1 MKVRFILYI
10 ISVAVLLL
18 HNEPVLGASDAQKTS
33 IKDSEEEAVDKIL
46 KDIEYEDVQQ
56 VIDQLVN
63 TPEDISFKEY
73 VEGISTGNEQFSIS
87 GLITKILDAVFG
99 ELINNKSLLIQLIMI
114 AVLAAMFSNFA
125 NIFENNQVSDT
136 AFYVTYLMLFAIL
149 TSSFYLATEIARTVL
164 QNLFDFMKVLMPTYL
179 LSIAVSSG
187 AKTSLFYYEST
198 LGIFTGINVLLL
210 KVVLPLINV
219 YFVISMANHLTKE
232 DRLSKLTEL
241 IETVVQWTLKTMLAF
256 VIGFNAIQGLILP
269 MAEHVKK
276 SSIIRTTSAI
286 PGVGNAINS
295 VTETL
300 LGASVIVKNAIGV
313 AGLVIVLI
321 LCLVPLA
328 KLVCFMFLYQL
339 SGAMV
344 QPISDKRMIGC
355 ISAAAT
361 AAKLLLTMVFICVL
375 LFVLSIAIIAASTNV
390 GI

>member
-1 MKVRFILYI
+1 MRFRLI
-10 ISVAVLLL
+10 ISIMSFALLFL
-18 HNEPVLGASDAQKTS
+18 HNEPVLGASDLPQTS
-33 IKDSEEEAVDKIL
+33 LEGSEEEAVDKIL
-46 KDIEYEDVQQ
+46 EGVEYEDVQN
-56 VIDQLVN
+56 VIDQLVSN
-63 TPEDISFKEY
+63 PDEMNFQDY
-73 VEGISTGNEQFSIS
+73 VEGVSTGQEQFSIT
-87 GLITKILDAVFG
+87 GLLTKVLDAVFG
-99 ELINNKSLLIQLIMI
+99 ELVNNKSLLIQLIMI
-114 AVLAAMFSNFA
+114 AVLAAVFTNFA
-125 NIFENNQVSDT
+125 NIFENNQVSET

-198 LGIFTGINVLLL
+198 LGIFTVINFLLL

-219 YFVISMANHLTKE
+219 YFVISLANHLTKE
-232 DRLSKLTEL
+232 DKLSKLAEL
-241 IETVVQWTLKTMLAF
+241 IETVVQWTLKTILAF

-276 SSIIRTTSAI
+276 SAIIRTTSAI

-300 LGASVIVKNAIGV
+300 LGASVVVKNAIGV
-313 AGLVIVLI
+313 AGLVIILI

-328 KLVCFMFLYQL
+328 KLVCFMFLYKL

-344 QPISDKRMIGC
+344 QPISDKRMVGC
-355 ISAAAT
+355 ISAAAN

-390 GI
+390 GV